1 MKKTLVALAVAGIV
15 AAPAAFAD
23 VTISGQVKVTVA
35 NTDDNKTGEWGPGF
49 DNYIYFKASEDL
61 GNGMSAFA
69 EMGFDTD
76 SAPEDKDGNPVS
88 GTSANSASKDQKVG
102 LKGGFGTVVVGRM
115 ETLMEGALSSRFDDG
130 MSNHANDNQLESSI
144 TNIGRVNALAYV
156 SPSFNGFHVAAA
168 TTLDG
173 SEQGI
178 SEHIDLLAAYD
189 NGPISIAAGYT
200 MLDDDN
206 GDDSADGSEE
216 DKGQDRMGVAGSYT
230 MGPAKVS
237 LGYFSV
243 DVDKG
248 EEDTS
253 DIIARLDYKFGNNSI
268 LVGYKSTED
277 KGASGEDVTSLKFTH
292 HFSKRTAAW
301 IGYRDK
307 ELDDANVTHFGL
319 VHKF

>member
-23 VTISGQVKVTVA
+23 VTISGQVKVIVA
-35 NTDDNKTGEWGPGF
+35 DAENNDAGDFAPGF

-76 SAPEDKDGNPVS
+76 
-88 GTSANSASKDQKVG
+88 TSAGISANDSSKDQKVG

-130 MSNHANDNQLESSI
+130 MSSHGANNQLESSI
-144 TNIGRVNALAYV
+144 TAIGRVNALAYV
-156 SPSFNGFHVAAA
+156 SPSFNGFHAAIA
-168 TTLDG
+168 GTLNGADDG
-173 SEQGI
+173 LTQ
-178 SEHIDLLAAYD
+178 HHDLLAAYD
-189 NGPISIAAGYT
+189 NGPISVVVGYT
-200 MLDDDN
+200 DFDAPGAAND
-206 GDDSADGSEE
+206 GDITA
-216 DKGQDRMGVAGSYT
+216 VAGSYA

-237 LGYFSV
+237 LGYFTT
-243 DVDKG
+243 DDG
-248 EEDTS
+248 ADTA
-253 DIIARLDYKFGNNSI
+253 DMIARLDYKFGNNSI
-268 LVGYKSTED
+268 LVGFKSTED

-307 ELDDANVTHFGL
+307 DMDDANVTHFGL